1 MKILIKLVAVVLVLA
16 IIAAIGLAIVT
27 STVKNELGI
36 DLFKTIRELKKLGE
50 EVDVKALAPN
60 AFSDEDMVDVMALVN
75 ASVEDMISYSET
87 DGYSINLDKLS
98 GEMKGYV
105 RLNDRQLGAI
115 ANEMVKQELDGK
127 IALGQNN
134 VGVSVV
140 QLDID
145 NTSECTKLNVV
156 VAFDISELKNSLS
169 DGIGVSRIKAKIPE
183 VLYVSSTVSVE
194 KGSEPFKYTVA
205 DEGIS
210 VNNLTAEE
218 TADLL
223 HILDVLF
230 AIGGAEKINTT
241 VGETI
246 MRVLVGDAENEGIAY
261 SMRDVGATGFSFTT
275 EGENDYFTIDIEK
288 DLTELN

>member
-1 MKILIKLVAVVLVLA
+1 MKILIKLIAVVLVLA

-261 SMRDVGATGFSFTT
+261 SMRDVGATDFSFTT

>member
-205 DEGIS
+205 HEGIS

-261 SMRDVGATGFSFTT
+261 SMRDVGATDFSFTT

>member
-261 SMRDVGATGFSFTT
+261 SMRDVGATDFSFTT

>member
-1 MKILIKLVAVVLVLA
+1 MKILIKLIAVVLVLA

-50 EVDVKALAPN
+50 VVDVKALAPN

-115 ANEMVKQELDGK
+115 ANEMVKQELGGK

-261 SMRDVGATGFSFTT
+261 SMRDVGATDFSFTT

-288 DLTELN
+288 NLTELN

>member
-1 MKILIKLVAVVLVLA
+1 MKILIKLIAVVLVLA
-16 IIAAIGLAIVT
+16 IIAAIGLTIVT

-261 SMRDVGATGFSFTT
+261 SMRDVGATDFSFTT

>member
-87 DGYSINLDKLS
+87 DGYSINLDNLS

-230 AIGGAEKINTT
+230 AIGSAEKINTT

-261 SMRDVGATGFSFTT
+261 SMRDVGATDFSFTT

>member
-1 MKILIKLVAVVLVLA
+1 MKIFIKLIAVVLVLA

-261 SMRDVGATGFSFTT
+261 SMRDVGATDFSFTT

>member
-230 AIGGAEKINTT
+230 AIGSAEKINTT

-261 SMRDVGATGFSFTT
+261 SMRDVGATDFSFTT
-275 EGENDYFTIDIEK
+275 DGENDYFTIDIEK

>member
-1 MKILIKLVAVVLVLA
+1 MKILIKLIAVVLVLA
-16 IIAAIGLAIVT
+16 IIAAIGFAIVT

-87 DGYSINLDKLS
+87 EGYSINLDKLS

-261 SMRDVGATGFSFTT
+261 SMRDVGATDFSFTT